1 MKITES
7 KLRSIVKEILSKIQE
22 ERVEIDEE
30 YELAED
36 LFDEMQAA
44 PKRGPKSEF
53 YKYTRRG
60 QTRAANKG
68 EMKAGR
74 KRERQSGKK
83 DVEDR
88 QKDELDE
95 MQSGGK
101 RGAKATA
108 PRIRDPRPDEKRKA
122 RKDTRK
128 AGKKDIEKQKDD
140 LDEMQSAPKRGPKS
154 EFYKDLGRGKKREAP
169 PFYKRQGNKQDRKA
183 GKKDIEKQKDDLD
196 EMQSGG
202 KQGAKATAPR
212 IRDPRPDEKRKARR
226 DTRRAG
232 KKEAEKQKDEG

>member
-30 YELAED
+30 YELDED

-108 PRIRDPRPDEKRKA
+108 PR
-122 RKDTRK
+122 
-128 AGKKDIEKQKDD
+128 
-140 LDEMQSAPKRGPKS
+140 
-154 EFYKDLGRGKKREAP
+154 
-169 PFYKRQGNKQDRKA
+169 
-183 GKKDIEKQKDDLD
+183 
-196 EMQSGG
+196 
-202 KQGAKATAPR
+202 
-212 IRDPRPDEKRKARR
+212 
-226 DTRRAG
+226 
-232 KKEAEKQKDEG
+232 